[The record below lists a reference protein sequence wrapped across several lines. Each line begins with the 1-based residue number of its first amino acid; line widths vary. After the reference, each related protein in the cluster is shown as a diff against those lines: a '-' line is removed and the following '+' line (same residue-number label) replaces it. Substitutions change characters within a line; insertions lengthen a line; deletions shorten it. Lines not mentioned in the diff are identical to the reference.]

1 MDSIGIHLSDGIK
14 WSPSMSIGITRS
26 EVVKLN
32 SDNELTFCPL
42 LNSQIS
48 SFKKYSIEIKL
59 SFSSDFMVPL
69 ITKYTQTSPFYYLW
83 MWESQEIRH
92 ANFVALARLKE
103 SGESIQLIFVPSP
116 TTEND
121 NIRIHNWRVSCYCLT
136 WPVLYLCGHNPQ
148 VTLFSIVSK

>member
-1 MDSIGIHLSDGIK
+1 MLSDGLHRYPFVG
-14 WSPSMSIGITRS
+14 WNQMESIHVYRITRS
-26 EVVKLN
+26 VVVKLN

-83 MWESQEIRH
+83 I
-92 ANFVALARLKE
+92 
-103 SGESIQLIFVPSP
+103 
-116 TTEND
+116 
-121 NIRIHNWRVSCYCLT
+121 
-136 WPVLYLCGHNPQ
+136 
-148 VTLFSIVSK
+148 